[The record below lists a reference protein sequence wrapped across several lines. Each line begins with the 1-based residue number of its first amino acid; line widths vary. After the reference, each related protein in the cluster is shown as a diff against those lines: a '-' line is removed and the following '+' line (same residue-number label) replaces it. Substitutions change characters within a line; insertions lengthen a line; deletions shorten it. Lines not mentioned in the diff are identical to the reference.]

1 MRDDPFPGI
10 GTAEMRRRIADAR
23 LGKTNTVVATMRL
36 IDKADFADIGA
47 AIGYSRYTASRRY
60 NDVVEQLKNG

>member
-1 MRDDPFPGI
+1 
-10 GTAEMRRRIADAR
+10 MRRRIANAR
-23 LGKTNTVVATMRL
+23 LGKTNTVIATMRL